1 MKLKISSICVVL
13 RLAGVLEALLTL
25 LVGFLAVFILENI
38 LLLIMM
44 IKMSLVF
51 LVAFVLY

>member
-1 MKLKISSICVVL
+1 M

-38 LLLIMM
+38 LLLMMM